1 MDLRRLIVLVI
12 GALSRIAPGL
22 AAAWARRMLA
32 VPQRHAPQA
41 WEAVTPADFR
51 RETVEGGLVARI
63 WEAAVPDAPGVL
75 LLHGWSGRHSQFGPL
90 IVALRQA
97 GFRCIAVDPP
107 AHGESPGEESHP
119 IAFADAAFAAA
130 ERCGPIH
137 GAIGHSMGAGSLAYA
152 LTLERFAERA
162 VLIAGP
168 ASMSGVLTRYADL
181 LRLTPRA
188 RQALFEKV
196 GRRMGVA
203 EHDLDVDR
211 LPMPEGLRVLVVHD
225 QDDAEV
231 PVAEAEAIKRN
242 WPAAQVHL
250 TAGLGHRRVLS
261 DPEVVARIVAFLSSP

>member
-1 MDLRRLIVLVI
+1 MDLRRLLVFVI
-12 GALSRIAPGL
+12 SALSQVAPGL

-32 VPQRHAPQA
+32 RPQLHAPQD
-41 WEAVTPADFR
+41 WEAVTPTDFR
-51 RETVEGGLVARI
+51 REVIEGGLVARI
-63 WEAAVPDAPGVL
+63 WDAAHPGAPGVL

-90 IVALRQA
+90 IVALRRA

-107 AHGESPGEESHP
+107 AHGESPGVESHP

-130 ERCGPIH
+130 ERCGPLL

-168 ASMSGVLTRYADL
+168 ASMSGVLDRYAKL
-181 LRLTPRA
+181 LQLSERA
-188 RQALFEKV
+188 RARLFALV

-203 EHDLDVDR
+203 EHDLDVER
-211 LPMPEGLRVLVVHD
+211 LPLPEGLRVLVVHD
-225 QDDAEV
+225 HDDRDV

-242 WPAAQVHL
+242 WPAAQVYL

-261 DPEVVARIVAFLSSP
+261 DEAVIGRIIAFLS